1 MPTLQLKWSM
11 KNSSQVLPNPVSD
24 HLVTLNT
31 ALTRLD
37 EENAFFST
45 PNPEAY
51 HMQSIERPR
60 KRGGRIVKRLSYVE
74 HSYNKLTNDTY
85 SSGSSSLQPVQATPN
100 LDTWCHTGGH

>member
-1 MPTLQLKWSM
+1 MQ
-11 KNSSQVLPNPVSD
+11 NSQAVADPVSN

-37 EENAFFST
+37 ENNPFSST
-45 PNPEAY
+45 PEAY

-60 KRGGRIVKRLSYVE
+60 KKGGRIVKRLSYVE

-85 SSGSSSLQPVQATPN
+85 SSASSSLRPVQASPD
-100 LDTWCHTGGH
+100 LDSWVAQ